1 MISIDQ
7 ILYENSNQCQ
17 MIRVSC
23 RLSLRSTIKLIMNYT
38 LLFTLI
44 INNWR
49 HSHITEGLNS
59 FDITSYGVQRIV
71 CNVRFQFD
79 GVSLYLGKLFT
90 G

>member
-1 MISIDQ
+1 MISIDH

-17 MIRVSC
+17 LIQVSW

-38 LLFTLI
+38 LLITL

-79 GVSLYLGKLFT
+79 GVSLYLGELFT

>member
-1 MISIDQ
+1 MISIDH

-17 MIRVSC
+17 MIRVSW
-23 RLSLRSTIKLIMNYT
+23 RLTQKDLTVLTSL
-38 LLFTLI
+38 
-44 INNWR
+44 
-49 HSHITEGLNS
+49 H
-59 FDITSYGVQRIV
+59 GVQGIV

>member
-1 MISIDQ
+1 MPNDTG
-7 ILYENSNQCQ
+7 ILAPEFK
-17 MIRVSC
+17 
-23 RLSLRSTIKLIMNYT
+23 TGAIKLIMNYT
-38 LLFTLI
+38 LLFIL

-59 FDITSYGVQRIV
+59 FDLSSYGVQRTV